1 MPGDNTKP
9 IHSPASNL
17 GAKNE
22 PAMNNSLKKLQ
33 DEREAMLPPELEDRI
48 SQHVGTLS
56 LFSNVIE
63 VFVPN
68 ALQVVVQMVGGEELP
83 CLKKAN
89 RRQARANMDWRT
101 PPSSTLPS
109 PA

>member
-1 MPGDNTKP
+1 
-9 IHSPASNL
+9 
-17 GAKNE
+17 
-22 PAMNNSLKKLQ
+22 MNNSLKKLQ
-33 DEREAMLPPELEDRI
+33 AEREMMLPPELEDRI

-68 ALQVVVQMVGGEELP
+68 ALQVVVRLVGGEDLP
-83 CLKKAN
+83 CLKKAS

-101 PPSSTLPS
+101 RPPESTLPN
-109 PA
+109 PG

>member
-1 MPGDNTKP
+1 
-9 IHSPASNL
+9 
-17 GAKNE
+17 
-22 PAMNNSLKKLQ
+22 MNNSLKKLQ
-33 DEREAMLPPELEDRI
+33 EEREAMLPPELEDRI

-56 LFSNVIE
+56 FFSNVVE

-68 ALQVVVQMVGGEELP
+68 ALQVVVQMVGGDELP

-89 RRQARANMDWRT
+89 RRQARANMDWRK
-101 PPSSTLPS
+101 PPSPTLPD